1 MYLSDIGILT
11 LMSGIRYDDIIFN
24 VPFMYRGVITEN
36 FVAQNLVSNNIEL
49 YYWTNQNQTE
59 IDFLLYNKDGII
71 PIEVKSSENNQSK
84 SLKFYI
90 EKYKPKYGVR
100 LSTKNFGFENN
111 IKSILLYAIFCLKDL

>member
-49 YYWTNQNQTE
+49 YYWTNQNQTK

-90 EKYKPKYGVR
+90 EKYKSKYGVR

-111 IKSILLYAIFCLKDL
+111 IKFILLYAIFCLKDL